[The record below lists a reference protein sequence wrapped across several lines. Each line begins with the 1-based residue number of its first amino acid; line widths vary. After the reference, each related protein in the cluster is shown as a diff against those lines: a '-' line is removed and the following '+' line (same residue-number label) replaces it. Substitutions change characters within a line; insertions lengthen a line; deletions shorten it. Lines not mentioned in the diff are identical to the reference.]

1 MFSFVTKKYIMA
13 TSKYGRTLMTTL
25 NDLFESPRLKIAV
38 QSYDF
43 DPQLLKALFLE
54 TCLETQ
60 QVVKNKM
67 IKEYSTHSAFQA
79 FQMIPYLRSINE
91 FNKYN
96 IYYSLSPLEQQL
108 YLGTL
113 DKKLTEEERKQL
125 LEKIH
130 KKFMQSN
137 S

>member
-1 MFSFVTKKYIMA
+1 MA
-13 TSKYGRTLMTTL
+13 TYKYGRTLMTTL

-38 QSYDF
+38 SSFDF

-67 IKEYSTHSAFQA
+67 IKEYSTHSAMSA
-79 FQMIPYLRSINE
+79 FELIPYLRSINE
-91 FNKYN
+91 FTKYN

-113 DKKLTEEERKQL
+113 DKNLTEEQRKEL
-125 LEKIH
+125 LEKIQ

-137 S
+137 

>member
-1 MFSFVTKKYIMA
+1 MA
-13 TSKYGRTLMTTL
+13 TEKFGRTLMKTL
-25 NDLFESPRLKIAV
+25 DDLFESPRLQIAV
-38 QSYDF
+38 SSFHF
-43 DPQLLKALFLE
+43 DKQLLKALFLE

-67 IKEYSTHSAFQA
+67 IKEYSTHSAMSA
-79 FQMIPYLRSINE
+79 FELIPYLRNVSE

-96 IYYSLSPLEQQL
+96 IYYSLSPLETQL

-113 DKKLTEEERKQL
+113 DKKLTEEQRKEL

-137 S
+137 

>member
-1 MFSFVTKKYIMA
+1 MA

>member
-1 MFSFVTKKYIMA
+1 MA
-13 TSKYGRTLMTTL
+13 TEKFGRTLMKTL
-25 NDLFESPRLKIAV
+25 NDLFESPRLQIAV
-38 QSYDF
+38 DSFSF
-43 DPQLLKALFLE
+43 DKQLLKALFLE

-67 IKEYSTHSAFQA
+67 IKEYSTHSAMSA
-79 FQMIPYLRSINE
+79 FELIPYLRNVSE

-96 IYYSLSPLEQQL
+96 IYYSLSPLETQL

-113 DKKLTEEERKQL
+113 DKKLTEEQRKEL

-137 S
+137 

>member
-1 MFSFVTKKYIMA
+1 MA
-13 TSKYGRTLMTTL
+13 TSKYGRTLMTTI

-38 QSYDF
+38 SSFDF

>member
-1 MFSFVTKKYIMA
+1 MA

-67 IKEYSTHSAFQA
+67 IKEYSTHSAMAA
-79 FQMIPYLRSINE
+79 FELIPYLRSINE
-91 FNKYN
+91 FTKYN
-96 IYYSLSPLEQQL
+96 IYYSLSPLETQL

-113 DKKLTEEERKQL
+113 DKKLTTEERKQL

-130 KKFMQSN
+130 KKFMQS

>member
-1 MFSFVTKKYIMA
+1 MA

-79 FQMIPYLRSINE
+79 FQMIPYLRSINT
-91 FNKYN
+91 FDKYN

-113 DKKLTEEERKQL
+113 DKKLTTEERKQL

-130 KKFMQSN
+130 KKFMQS